1 MNMSKYNKR
10 YNKSIMNTRKMKKLK
25 EIGIMKINQKLGR
38 TFLSKLII
46 SLTSKIFI
54 PSFHLQILRY
64 ETFNRS
70 KEEILKAMPWL
81 KTGGC
86 FENYINLKEA
96 DGKIN
101 NLQIL
106 YDIASES
113 FYKYKKAMS
122 FLKKPNE
129 KKNYFYLILNGEISR
144 LNLVFIKRKVSI
156 ENYLFYL
163 MKMNLLKEDYII
175 QKCTQLNKNTI
186 NIHIG
191 NIDTFTKNGIIYD
204 LNNISNKAKE
214 ELIKEGVN
222 FSDKNKKPISSVE
235 QLISLSDI
243 PITQNRFIYSGYEL
257 YFGCYSKNGE
267 LKKGDF
273 IGDLSRNEVNE
284 NFTYICKTDCDIVVL
299 DKNYTKILSFKM
311 HDYIESK
318 LKYIFMQL
326 KRNNYIFKDISD
338 DYCLNNILPILIY
351 KTYKKGEKIFS
362 QFSTYEGIFLIIK
375 GKIKLSLSQSYK
387 ELSNTLANLTYATSH
402 FRDYASQALNNF
414 DLVNEFHLGH
424 IIKKKSAV
432 KLSIEETDFL
442 SSNKYNESFNGI
454 YDVQFYILED
464 GESLGFN
471 ELFNNET
478 GLYNF
483 SAECMTDEATLF
495 FIPKNIFKSLY
506 EKKNEI
512 LERVIQLVELRA
524 KSLIGQITS
533 FKNRLKRSVLYS
545 FKTQRAHKIINNNIN
560 NSNSTKNISS
570 SNLNFDSSNNVF
582 NKINNNNIS
591 NISNIS
597 LFKNNNL
604 FQYFKNS
611 KFFDYSNALSNKNKL
626 NFKNLYETEKN
637 SNKNE
642 LTKGRTFQGFNKN
655 FSYSKISKMKI
666 EKNINNINKKDLN
679 LNFNYTIYDFKK
691 KHLYNNTSNL
701 KESYYINANKKNI
714 LKRNSSLPILTNK
727 YKYSDKIK
735 FDI

>member
-1 MNMSKYNKR
+1 MSKYNKR
-10 YNKSIMNTRKMKKLK
+10 YNKSIMNTRKMKKLR

-46 SLTSKIFI
+46 SLTSELYI
-54 PSFHLQILRY
+54 PSFYLQILRY
-64 ETFNRS
+64 ESFNRT
-70 KEEILKAMPWL
+70 KEEITKAMPWL

-86 FENYINLKEA
+86 FEDYINLKEA

-106 YDIASES
+106 YDITSQS

-122 FLKKPNE
+122 FLQKPNE
-129 KKNYFYLILNGEISR
+129 KKNNFYLILSGQISR
-144 LNLVFIKRKVSI
+144 LNLVFIKRKISI
-156 ENYLFYL
+156 ENYLYYL
-163 MKMNLLKEDYII
+163 MKMKLLKEDYII
-175 QKCTQLNKNTI
+175 DKCTQLNKNII

-191 NIDTFTKNGIIYD
+191 NMDTFTKNGITYD
-204 LNNISNKAKE
+204 LNNISIKAKE
-214 ELIKEGVN
+214 DLIKEGIN
-222 FSDKNKKPISSVE
+222 FSDKDKKLISSVE
-235 QLISLSDI
+235 QLISLSNI
-243 PITQNRFIYSGYEL
+243 PITQNKFIYSGYEL
-257 YFGCYSKNGE
+257 YIGCYCKNGE

-284 NFTYICKTDCDIVVL
+284 NFTYICKTDCDIIVL
-299 DKNYTKILSFKM
+299 DKNYTKILNFKM
-311 HDYIESK
+311 YDYIESK
-318 LKYIFMQL
+318 LKNIFMQL

-338 DYCLNNILPILIY
+338 DYCLNNILPLLIY

-375 GKIKLSLSQSYK
+375 GRIKLSLSQSYK
-387 ELSNTLANLTYATSH
+387 ELSNTLSNLTYATSH
-402 FRDYASQALNNF
+402 FRDYASKALNNL

-424 IIKKKSAV
+424 IIKKKSAI
-432 KLSIEETDFL
+432 KLNIEESDFL
-442 SSNKYNESFNGI
+442 SSNKYNEGFNGI
-454 YDVQFYILED
+454 YDIQFYILEG

-483 SAECMTDEATLF
+483 TAECISDEATLF
-495 FIPKNIFKSLY
+495 YIPKNIFKSLY

-524 KSLIGQITS
+524 KSLIGQITN

-545 FKTQRAHKIINNNIN
+545 FKMQRDHKIINNNIYN
-560 NSNSTKNISS
+560 NSTKNLSS
-570 SNLNFDSSNNVF
+570 TNINFNSSNNLF
-582 NKINNNNIS
+582 NKINNNIS

-604 FQYFKNS
+604 FQYFQNS
-611 KFFDYSNALSNKNKL
+611 KFFDYSNALSNKNKFT
-626 NFKNLYETEKN
+626 FKNLYETEKN
-637 SNKNE
+637 ANKNE
-642 LTKGRTFQGFNKN
+642 FIKGRTFQGFTKN
-655 FSYSKISKMKI
+655 FSYSKIPKRKI
-666 EKNINNINKKDLN
+666 EKNNDYINKKDLN

-691 KHLYNNTSNL
+691 KHLYNNNTSNL
-701 KESYYINANKKNI
+701 KESEYIKENKKNI

-727 YKYSDKIK
+727 YKYKDKIQ
-735 FDI
+735 FGI